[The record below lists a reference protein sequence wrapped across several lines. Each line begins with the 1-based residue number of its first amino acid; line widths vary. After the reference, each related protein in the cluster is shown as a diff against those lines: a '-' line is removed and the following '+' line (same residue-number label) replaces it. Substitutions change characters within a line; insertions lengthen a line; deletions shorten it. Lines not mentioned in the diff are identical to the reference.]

1 MDTYP
6 VTVGAGTLRPLVSL
20 FEAAHP
26 WTPGGVAVESRFTG
40 AHLLHVA
47 VAGGVLDDVYREAST
62 RGVRLDGVRV
72 RAEGGFD
79 EQGTSVGIRYRVEV
93 ESSASPEQIRELVA
107 DVDRMTPIPGQLRA
121 GVPVQRVD

>member
-1 MDTYP
+1 MESYP

-47 VAGGVLDDVYREAST
+47 VAGGVLDDVYREAQS
-62 RGVRLDGVRV
+62 RGIRLDGVRV
-72 RAEGGFD
+72 RADGGFD
-79 EQGTSVGIRYRVEV
+79 EEGASKGIRYRVEID
-93 ESSASPEQIRELVA
+93 SSASPEDLAALVA
-107 DVDRMTPIPGQLRA
+107 EVDRMTPIPGQLRA
-121 GVPVQRVD
+121 GVQVERVD

>member
-1 MDTYP
+1 MDSYP
-6 VTVGAGTLRPLVSL
+6 VTVGAGTLRPLAGL
-20 FEAAHP
+20 FEASHS

-62 RGVRLDGVRV
+62 RGVRLEGVRV

-79 EQGTSVGIRYRVEV
+79 EEGVSTGIRYRIEV
-93 ESSASPEQIRELVA
+93 DSNVSPDQLAELIA
-107 DVDRMTPIPGQLRA
+107 EVDRMAPIPGQLRA
-121 GVPVQRVD
+121 GVRVERVG